1 MKSLYKFLGDAESK
15 VLVETFGS
23 AVMNI
28 LNLNNTGGLAKNPV
42 WKHKLANMFTWD
54 KMTDEDFTVYK
65 DGNVEELVKKI
76 YKKSGTRN
84 FVIWCDKLGEI
95 LAYSDDLTYYLPAIR
110 TIFAHSVRG
119 IGQKVAQMGGTAIE
133 IIDPDKFQTSK
144 LREQRRIA
152 KSGALALKDAK
163 SVAEENYNRYQE
175 LLNLNAAKKFDHADI
190 TAIIEEVNDIYIST
204 LKEMTNNIEILTQFG
219 VWSSPLQDLSDDY
232 NGILKDISEIFRNKE
247 ELDDIE
253 KAQGLNEFCRSVLGK
268 KINDLK
274 NRINRF
280 KIKYIEQ

>member
-110 TIFAHSVRG
+110 TNF
-119 IGQKVAQMGGTAIE
+119 T
-133 IIDPDKFQTSK
+133 
-144 LREQRRIA
+144 
-152 KSGALALKDAK
+152 
-163 SVAEENYNRYQE
+163 
-175 LLNLNAAKKFDHADI
+175 
-190 TAIIEEVNDIYIST
+190 
-204 LKEMTNNIEILTQFG
+204 
-219 VWSSPLQDLSDDY
+219 
-232 NGILKDISEIFRNKE
+232 
-247 ELDDIE
+247 
-253 KAQGLNEFCRSVLGK
+253 
-268 KINDLK
+268 
-274 NRINRF
+274 
-280 KIKYIEQ
+280 